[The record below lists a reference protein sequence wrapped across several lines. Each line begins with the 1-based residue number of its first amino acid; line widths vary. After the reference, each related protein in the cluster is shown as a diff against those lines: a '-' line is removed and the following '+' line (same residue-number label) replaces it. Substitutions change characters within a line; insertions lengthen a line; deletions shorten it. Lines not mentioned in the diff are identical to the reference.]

1 MKISAIIVIIVCIL
15 SACNSDKTPNYVI
28 PQDDMA
34 DIIFD
39 IHMTDGLL
47 TMTRIR
53 REIVKKDSSN
63 FYDEILT
70 GYGYT
75 RKDFDTSVYYY
86 SYNMNEYDNIY
97 KNVLDKLAEMEAKL
111 KEGNILESE
120 DEEGIKDINL
130 EKN

>member
-1 MKISAIIVIIVCIL
+1 MKKSAIIVLIVCIL
-15 SACNSDKTPNYVI
+15 SACNSDKTSSYVI
-28 PQDDMA
+28 PQDDMV

-53 REIVKKDSSN
+53 REIVKNDSSS

-86 SYNMNEYDNIY
+86 SYNMDEYDNIY
-97 KNVLDKLAEMEAKL
+97 KDVLDKLAEMEAKL
-111 KEGNILESE
+111 KEGNLKLIPEE
-120 DEEGIKDINL
+120 DL
-130 EKN
+130 